1 MQHQRTV
8 YRSCTTNIKRRI
20 DEHDELVVKGR
31 DALAAVAN
39 LHLRLLQLQSVVDAD
54 ATLRDSSAGAA
65 ASSAMLYSMLRE
77 RDVLDHAV
85 DQMLQN
91 AAQLEQAQS
100 RLQQLATEASSSN
113 KPLFTCLTMQQI
125 SKLLAQALAG
135 CHEQVQVCKPAPP
148 EGALSQCASSAL
160 AAPCTSS
167 QPRWQLARLVHST
180 CIANAEDGLHRR
192 CECAGLLRHPEG
204 LQPCSAAA

>member
-39 LHLRLLQLQSVVDAD
+39 LHLRLLQLQSVVGAD
-54 ATLRDSSAGAA
+54 ASLRDSSAGSA

-135 CHEQVQVCKPAPP
+135 CHEQVQVCIEPVR
-148 EGALSQCASSAL
+148 QQ
-160 AAPCTSS
+160 CTSCAVHKQS
-167 QPRWQLARLVHST
+167 APLAIGSS
-180 CIANAEDGLHRR
+180 
-192 CECAGLLRHPEG
+192 CA
-204 LQPCSAAA
+204 